1 MSFRANSVSAYKE
14 TSVKTASGGKM
25 IIMLYDEAVRQI
37 DKATK
42 LLDSGSRKYDEISNS
57 IIKAQDIVTELTV
70 SLDFEQGGEIATSL
84 YGLYRFF
91 NNQLMD
97 GNVNKDSAPLKDV
110 RRLMS
115 ELRGAWAQ
123 IINRTAV
130 EGRGQGG
137 FNIAG

>member
-1 MSFRANSVSAYKE
+1 MSYRANSVSAYKE
-14 TSVKTASGGKM
+14 TSVRTASGGKM

-37 DKATK
+37 DHASQ
-42 LLDSGSRKYDEISNS
+42 LIDASSRKYDEISNS
-57 IIKAQDIVTELTV
+57 ILKAQDIITELTV
-70 SLDFEQGGEIATSL
+70 SLDFEQGGDIAPSL

-91 NNQLMD
+91 NKQLME
-97 GNVNKDSAPLKDV
+97 GNVQKDSKPLKEV
-110 RRLMS
+110 RRMLA

-123 IINRTAV
+123 IVERTSV